1 MDKSKLWA
9 IVTVVLGLVGSGT
22 GLLVAGRDVESILYL
37 YTGLAGIA
45 ATTIPI
51 LFQVAK
57 LNQKQDDQSQVLDQI
72 QDQTNGILS
81 KKIENGVE
89 AILLK
94 HNLITDTK
102 GGSK

>member
-1 MDKSKLWA
+1 MDRSKLWA
-9 IVTVVLGLVGSGT
+9 IVTVVLGLIGSGT
-22 GLLVAGRDVESILYL
+22 GLVIAGRDIESVLYL

-57 LNQKQDDQSQVLDQI
+57 LNSKQDDQSAILNQI
-72 QDQTNGILS
+72 QDQTNGILA

-89 AILLK
+89 AVLFK
-94 HNLITDTK
+94 HELIPK